1 MPAWPR
7 IALCVLAMLMLARDW
22 CAPLC
27 CKAGD
32 PNSLDPSCD
41 EPPRPSAGQLQPDG
55 LRLPSVNRCSS
66 EQSLADGRGTMHK
79 AAQPECQ
86 QNVSLSLHVEEAASP
101 CEVFLNLPIA
111 EAFPGFPGELGISE
125 PVGTAQLWE
134 LRLR

>member
-1 MPAWPR
+1 
-7 IALCVLAMLMLARDW
+7 
-22 CAPLC
+22 
-27 CKAGD
+27 
-32 PNSLDPSCD
+32 
-41 EPPRPSAGQLQPDG
+41 
-55 LRLPSVNRCSS
+55 
-66 EQSLADGRGTMHK
+66 MHK

-111 EAFPGFPGELGISE
+111 EAFIPGFPGELGISE